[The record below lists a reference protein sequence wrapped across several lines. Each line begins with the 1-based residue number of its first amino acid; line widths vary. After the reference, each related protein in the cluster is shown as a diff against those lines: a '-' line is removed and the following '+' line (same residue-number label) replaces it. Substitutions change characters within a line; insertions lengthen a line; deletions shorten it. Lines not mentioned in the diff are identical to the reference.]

1 MRVYTHPA
9 CLQHEPGPAH
19 PEHSGRLAAVIAALR
34 AAFPLQLDWI
44 EAPAASDEQ
53 LARAHSRR
61 LIAQL
66 RELSPATGHSR
77 LDEDTLMSPASLD
90 ATVHAAGAICA
101 AIDAVMTAQ
110 PRRAFCAVR
119 PPGHHSTRDQAMGF
133 CLFNQIA
140 VGARHAL
147 AVHSLARLAVVDFDV
162 HHGNGTQSIFAADPR
177 VLFVSSH
184 QSPLYPGTGA
194 SSETGVGNVVTRAQR
209 GVGLEESFADCGNS
223 EYCAEVVDWPGEA
236 SAFEVELLDRINEYR
251 EAGAICGTTPFEPS
265 EPLTMH
271 PSLRC
276 AARVHALDM
285 AARDYVMHT
294 TPEGLGFADRAAD
307 AGFDLSVFGETLA
320 AGLPSAEDVAASD
333 CAPQQPAHAVSSSSG
348 RNGC

>member
-90 ATVHAAGAICA
+90 AAVHAAGAICA

-194 SSETGVGNVVTRAQR
+194 SSETGVGNVVNGELSAGSGSEEFRRLWQQR
-209 GVGLEESFADCGNS
+209 LLPAIDDFK
-223 EYCAEVVDWPGEA
+223 P
-236 SAFEVELLDRINEYR
+236 ELILI
-251 EAGAICGTTPFEPS
+251 S
-265 EPLTMH
+265 
-271 PSLRC
+271 
-276 AARVHALDM
+276 
-285 AARDYVMHT
+285 
-294 TPEGLGFADRAAD
+294 
-307 AGFDLSVFGETLA
+307 AGFDAHHLDPLADLNLGSVDYYWITKQLTGLA
-320 AGLPSAEDVAASD
+320 DEHAQGRVVSALEGGYSLTALREGSVAHVGALL
-333 CAPQQPAHAVSSSSG
+333 G
-348 RNGC
+348 N

>member
-1 MRVYTHPA
+1 
-9 CLQHEPGPAH
+9 
-19 PEHSGRLAAVIAALR
+19 
-34 AAFPLQLDWI
+34 
-44 EAPAASDEQ
+44 
-53 LARAHSRR
+53 
-61 LIAQL
+61 
-66 RELSPATGHSR
+66 
-77 LDEDTLMSPASLD
+77 MSPASLD

-194 SSETGVGNVVTRAQR
+194 SSETGVGNVVNGELSAGSGSEEFRRLWQQR
-209 GVGLEESFADCGNS
+209 LLPAIDDFK
-223 EYCAEVVDWPGEA
+223 P
-236 SAFEVELLDRINEYR
+236 ELILI
-251 EAGAICGTTPFEPS
+251 S
-265 EPLTMH
+265 
-271 PSLRC
+271 
-276 AARVHALDM
+276 
-285 AARDYVMHT
+285 
-294 TPEGLGFADRAAD
+294 
-307 AGFDLSVFGETLA
+307 AGFDAHHLDPLADLNLGSVDYYWITKQLTGLA
-320 AGLPSAEDVAASD
+320 DEHAQGRVVSALEGGYSLTALREGSVAHVGALL
-333 CAPQQPAHAVSSSSG
+333 G
-348 RNGC
+348 N